1 MEELLLTDVGRRE
14 KRDSR
19 HKLNSFNFSKF
30 HRLLKSKQFK
40 PVFDGTRKIRN
51 KYLSVF
57 GVKNNLEYSRLGLA
71 ISKKSV
77 KFAVGRNRIKRL
89 IREEFRFQKDL
100 LKGFDIV
107 IVSKP
112 SINDLTNSE
121 LREMLV
127 REWKKL

>member
-1 MEELLLTDVGRRE
+1 MEELLLTDVGQRE
-14 KRDSR
+14 ERDSR

-40 PVFDGTRKIRN
+40 PVFNGTRKIRN

-57 GVKNNLEYSRLGLA
+57 AVKNNFDYPRLGLA

-77 KFAVGRNRIKRL
+77 KLAVGRNRIKRI
-89 IREEFRFQKDL
+89 IRDEFRTHKDL
-100 LKGFDIV
+100 LKGFDII

-112 SINDLTNSE
+112 SINDLSNSE
-121 LREMLV
+121 LREVLI
-127 REWKKL
+127 REWGKL